1 MKKMSNRVAAGG
13 RVKLFPS
20 GVRPSAELQKRVWSI
35 LRTRSIDRFAVE
47 IGTSSSLLA
56 KIEAGMPC
64 KADAIARVEA
74 LLDAREGG
82 K

>member
-1 MKKMSNRVAAGG
+1 MLGWRQISTILPSTRAA
-13 RVKLFPS
+13 KPS
-20 GVRPSAELQKRVWSI
+20 PS
-35 LRTRSIDRFAVE
+35 FAVE